1 MDTFFNTTAHSICF
15 TPDLTTASHLL
26 TNATTGSS
34 GQLFVKGPSSI
45 QFELG
50 VDANPVVHFEGE
62 TLLER
67 LLEFHGYYLPGVKR
81 VHFNGDK
88 CIVLWED
95 GDKTVV
101 TCGKGETFD
110 RYTGFI
116 AAVAK
121 KLFGGTT
128 AAKKLLDEKDAD
140 FQAQCQAEKE
150 IKEKQR
156 RIKEDKE
163 RAQRAHER
171 KVKAYAKKIL
181 VEREALELL
190 NRDDYTPKHAKKEA

>member
-1 MDTFFNTTAHSICF
+1 MDTFLNTATTSICF
-15 TPDLTTASHLL
+15 TPDLATTTAPQLPTSVGASH
-26 TNATTGSS
+26 
-34 GQLFVKGPSSI
+34 QLFVKGPASI
-45 QFELG
+45 QFELS
-50 VDANPVVHFEGE
+50 DEINPTVHFECE
-62 TLLER
+62 TLLKH

-95 GDKTVV
+95 EDKTVV

-128 AAKKLLDEKDAD
+128 AAKKLLDEKDAN
-140 FQAQCQAEKE
+140 FQAQCQAEKAA
-150 IKEKQR
+150 KEKQR

-171 KVKAYAKKIL
+171 KVKAYAKKIQ